1 MTTRVVHRPARAVRP
16 LAPPEPRRVAAP
28 PTLPEGHSGG
38 NAAQALLPVA
48 GVLSS
53 LTMMVM
59 FRGTA
64 MIGIG
69 VVLLVVTMG
78 GVFAM
83 LLSQRGR
90 AARTRRQQRE
100 RYLDYLEELRDEL
113 LTAERDTAAA
123 ARVVHPPPHALL
135 DVVRDPARLWE
146 RRRGDRDFLVVR
158 AGSGTLP
165 VAPLQIEDDSSPMSP
180 TDPFMLAEA
189 RALVRRFGSAPE
201 LPLVVPLDRVG
212 NVSVVGDREAVVA
225 AVRLLLIQAAAFH
238 APEDLRLGLACP
250 PARIAEWQWLKW
262 LPHLLDAEYRDG
274 PIAARRVTTAPAAL
288 AALVS
293 PQLQEHAEYA
303 AEVAR
308 SGTAA
313 AATTLL
319 PRLLLVHDT
328 FGEVAEDLPVPDQAT
343 TTAQLGVTV
352 VHLVADRLQE
362 PGDVAIR
369 ITVTGDDLLVED
381 LRPEVVAVAR
391 GRRDRCD
398 AAAVEGVAR
407 LLAPLRLSRESVQ
420 DAGAGGGSADFLAL
434 LGLAE
439 PRNLPLAALWSG
451 RGERDLLRVPIGVD
465 EHGEPVLLD
474 LKEPAQ
480 LGMGPHGLCV
490 GATGSGKSELLRSL
504 VLALLLTHPPELLA
518 MVLVDYKGGA
528 TFAPFADAPHVAGVI
543 TNLQDDV
550 SLVERVHTSLAGEV
564 QRRQQALKDA
574 GNVANI
580 ADYAALRRR
589 RPELPAL
596 PYLLVIIDE
605 FGELLTAKP
614 EFIELFLSIGRIGR
628 SIGVHLLLSSQ
639 RIESGKLRGL
649 ETYLSYRLGLRT
661 FSESESRT
669 VLETSDA
676 YHLPPL
682 PGFGYLKV
690 DTTVYQRFKA
700 SYVSGPYRRADDDQ
714 DRVEQPRPL
723 PYPAY
728 NGLGGQ
734 AGEAAQPTMPQRTG
748 APALLDLMTGQLNKA
763 ADAVPQIWL
772 PPLPAAITLDQVGG
786 AAEVSAA
793 RGLHL
798 GGRPG
803 PLRTPLGVLDDP
815 ARQWQ
820 GRWTLDLTVAG
831 GHVAVIGGPQSG
843 RSTLLRTLVTS
854 LALTHTPQE
863 VAVYAVD
870 LTGGTLGALARLPHV
885 GGVATRTDTE
895 RVRRT
900 LEEVRAAL
908 EQREQVFREHGIDS
922 VDRMRQLHAAGRL
935 PELPTADVVLVIDGY
950 GHLASE
956 FEPYEPLVTALLH
969 RGGGYGV
976 HVVAS
981 MLRWYDVRIALQS
994 TIGTQIE
1001 LRLGDPTDSAIDRR
1015 LAEIIRPD
1023 QPGRALTGQR
1033 LFGQV
1038 ALPRIDAR
1046 TDTDDLGAAIAQI
1059 GRAAHAAWSGP
1070 TAPPVR
1076 VLPPRLDVAELPSGT
1091 GTTGA
1096 VAIGVDEV
1104 GTQPVAL
1111 DLLGRDTNLLVLGDG
1126 ECGKTNLL
1134 ALIARQLV
1142 GRFSDDE
1149 LVFAVIDPRR
1159 GLDGVVPD
1167 DHLGG
1172 YAHNAVLAA
1181 RLAGAVAQQLEQRQ
1195 HGTAPDPPEK
1205 WPHIVL
1211 LVDDYDVLTAAAQPL
1226 AALQPY
1232 LAAGDDLRFHVVLAR
1247 RVAGASRGLYEP
1259 FVQTMREIGA
1269 TGLVMAGERG
1279 EGKLLGDVYARP
1291 LPPGR
1296 GQWIR
1301 RGEPVRLIQ
1310 TALLPEPS

>member
-1 MTTRVVHRPARAVRP
+1 MTMRVVHRPARTVRP
-16 LAPPEPRRVAAP
+16 LLPPEARQVAAP

-59 FRGTA
+59 FRGTG
-64 MIGIG
+64 MIAIG
-69 VVLLVVTMG
+69 AVLLIVTVG
-78 GVFAM
+78 AVLVM
-83 LLSQRGR
+83 LLTQRGR
-90 AARTRRQQRE
+90 AGRTRRQQRE
-100 RYLDYLEELRDEL
+100 RYLDYLEELREEL
-113 LTAERDTAAA
+113 LGAERETAAA
-123 ARVVHPPPHALL
+123 ARLLHPPPQALL

-146 RRRGDRDFLVVR
+146 RRRTDRDFLTLR
-158 AGSGTLP
+158 AGSGTMP
-165 VAPLQIEDDSSPMSP
+165 VAPLQIEDDGSPLTP

-189 RALVRRFGSAPE
+189 RALVRRFGSAPGM
-201 LPLVVPLDRVG
+201 PLVVPLDRVG
-212 NVSVVGDREAVVA
+212 NVSVVGARDDVLAVLRV
-225 AVRLLLIQAAAFH
+225 LLVQAAALH
-238 APEDLRLGLACP
+238 APEDLRIGLACP
-250 PARIAEWQWLKW
+250 PARIDAWQWLKW
-262 LPHLLDAEYRDG
+262 LPHLRDADLRDG
-274 PIAARRVTTAPAAL
+274 PVAARRIAADPAAL

-293 PQLQEHAEYA
+293 ADLQEHAGYA
-303 AEVAR
+303 AELAR
-308 SGTAA
+308 GGTAA
-313 AATTLL
+313 AATALL

-328 FGEVAEDLPVPDQAT
+328 FGEIARDLAVPDQAV
-343 TTAQLGVTV
+343 TAAALGVTV

-391 GRRDRCD
+391 ARRDRYD
-398 AAAVEGVAR
+398 AAAAEGLAR

-420 DAGAGGGSADFLAL
+420 DPAAGGSADFLAL
-434 LGLAE
+434 LGLAG
-439 PRNLPLAALWSG
+439 PRELSLAACWAPRSD
-451 RGERDLLRVPIGVD
+451 RDLLRVPIGVD
-465 EHGEPVLLD
+465 QHGEPVLLD
-474 LKEPAQ
+474 LKESAQ

-504 VLALLLTHPPELLA
+504 VLALLVTHPPDVLA

-580 ADYAALRRR
+580 ADYAALRAR

-639 RIESGKLRGL
+639 RIEGGKLRGL

-661 FSESESRT
+661 FSEGESRT
-669 VLETSDA
+669 VLETPDA

-700 SYVSGPYRRADDDQ
+700 SYVSGPYRAPDEEKEA
-714 DRVEQPRPL
+714 VEDPRPL

-728 NGLGGQ
+728 NGIGGRT
-734 AGEAAQPTMPQRTG
+734 GEPAQPAMPVRTG
-748 APALLDLMTGQLNKA
+748 APALLDLMTGHLRGA
-763 ADAVPQIWL
+763 ADAVPRIWL
-772 PPLPAAITLDQVGG
+772 PPLPAALTLDQLGG
-786 AAEVSAA
+786 VEVSAG

-798 GGRPG
+798 RERPG
-803 PLRTPLGVLDDP
+803 PMRVPLGLLDDP

-831 GHVAVIGGPQSG
+831 GHLAVIGGPQSG
-843 RSTLLRTLVTS
+843 RTTLLRTLVTS
-854 LALTHTPQE
+854 LALTHTPRE

-870 LTGGTLGALARLPHV
+870 LTGSALGALSRLPHV
-885 GGVATRTDTE
+885 GGVAARTDTE

-900 LEEVRAAL
+900 LEEVRAML
-908 EQREQVFREHGIDS
+908 DQREQVFREHGIDS
-922 VDRMRQLHAAGRL
+922 VEQLRRLHAAGRL

-950 GHLASE
+950 GHLSGE
-956 FEPYEPLVTALLH
+956 FEAYEPLVTALLH
-969 RGGGYGV
+969 RGGGYGL

-981 MLRWYDVRIALQS
+981 MLRWYDVRIAVQS

-1001 LRLGDPTDSAIDRR
+1001 LRLGDPTDSAVDRR
-1015 LAEIIRPD
+1015 LAELIRPG
-1023 QPGRALTGQR
+1023 QPGRALTGGR

-1046 TDTDDLGAAIAQI
+1046 TDTHDLGDAIAQI
-1059 GRAAHAAWSGP
+1059 ARAARAAWSGP
-1070 TAPPVR
+1070 VAPPVR
-1076 VLPPRLDVAELPSGT
+1076 VLPARLDAAELP
-1091 GTTGA
+1091 A
-1096 VAIGVDEV
+1096 PAEPAAIALGVDEATTAPV
-1104 GTQPVAL
+1104 GL
-1111 DLLGRDTNLLVLGDG
+1111 DLFGRDANLLVLGDG

-1134 ALIARQLV
+1134 ALIARRLV
-1142 GRFSDDE
+1142 ARHTDDE
-1149 LVFAVIDPRR
+1149 IVFAVVDPRR

-1167 DHLGG
+1167 SHLGG

-1181 RLAGAVAQQLEQRQ
+1181 RLAGAVARQLEERQ
-1195 HGTAPDPPEK
+1195 NGTAEGDPAT

-1226 AALQPY
+1226 GALQPY

-1259 FVQTMREIGA
+1259 FVQTLREIGA
-1269 TGLVMAGERG
+1269 TGLVMTGDRG

-1310 TALLPEPS
+1310 TAWQEKP